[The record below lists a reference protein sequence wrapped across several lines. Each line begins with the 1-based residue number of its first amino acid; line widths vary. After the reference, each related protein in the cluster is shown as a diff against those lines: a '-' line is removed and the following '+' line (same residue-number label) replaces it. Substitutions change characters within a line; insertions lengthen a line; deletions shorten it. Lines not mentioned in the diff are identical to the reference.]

1 VQHYRK
7 RSAQGS
13 IFMAH
18 RLRLLAFLAIVSA
31 TALQLPVNRARSAE
45 PASQDAATPG
55 PSRETTST
63 PDAVII
69 QAHRDRE
76 IKRQITKFV
85 SGGVV
90 TYYNDSLERWNQPIC
105 PLVAG
110 LPSKPAEFIR
120 ARVSQVA
127 RDSHAPLGAEHCK
140 PNLVVVI
147 TNDPDLLLEKWYKR
161 FPGLFNT
168 CNGLGPVKRFL
179 HSRQPVRVFY
189 NAKFTST
196 GGPGIGALQLDGL
209 NFNIPVPSDCFTT
222 TTVGTYLHRGAV
234 QELTTAI
241 IVVDGRQTTMINMG
255 QLADYIAMIGL
266 AEIRMQ
272 ADTGTAPSILHL
284 FQGSNPQP
292 LGLSPWD
299 EAFLHGLYATDQ
311 SSVLEV
317 PIIEDRMFK
326 QIVGR

>member
-1 VQHYRK
+1 MV
-7 RSAQGS
+7 
-13 IFMAH
+13 H
-18 RLRLLAFLAIVSA
+18 RLRLLAFLAIACA

-45 PASQDAATPG
+45 PAAQDAATPG

-63 PDAVII
+63 PDTVII
-69 QAHRDRE
+69 QARRDQE

-85 SGGVV
+85 SGGVI
-90 TYYNDSLERWNQPIC
+90 TYRNDSLERWNQPIC

-110 LPSKPAEFIR
+110 LAIKPAEFIR

-127 RDSHAPLGAEHCK
+127 TDSHAMLGAEHCR
-140 PNLVVVI
+140 PNLVAVI
-147 TNDPDLLLEKWYKR
+147 TNDPELLIEKWYKR

-168 CNGLGPVKRFL
+168 CNGLGPVEQFL

-189 NAKFTST
+189 NAKFTAAD
-196 GGPGIGALQLDGL
+196 GPSAGDLLLDGVSM
-209 NFNIPVPSDCFTT
+209 PVPSDCLSATT
-222 TTVGTYLHRGAV
+222 LGTYLHRGRV
-234 QELTTAI
+234 QELTSVI
-241 IVVDGRQTTMINMG
+241 IVVDGRQTTKINMG

-266 AEIRMQ
+266 AQIRMQ

-284 FQGSNPQP
+284 FQGSDPQP

-299 EAFLHGLYATDQ
+299 ETFLHSLYTTEQ
-311 SSVLEV
+311 SSVVEV

>member
-1 VQHYRK
+1 
-7 RSAQGS
+7 
-13 IFMAH
+13 MANP
-18 RLRLLAFLAIVSA
+18 LRLHVFLAIVSA
-31 TALQLPVNRARSAE
+31 IALQLPANRALSAE
-45 PASQDAATPG
+45 PASQDAATSG
-55 PSRETTST
+55 PSRETPATLDT
-63 PDAVII
+63 VTI
-69 QAHRDRE
+69 QARRDRE

-90 TYYNDSLERWNQPIC
+90 TYFNDSLERWNQPIC

-110 LPSKPAEFIR
+110 LASKPAEFIR

-127 RDSHAPLGAEHCK
+127 RGSHAPLGAEHCN
-140 PNLVVVI
+140 PNLVVVV
-147 TNDPDLLLEKWYKR
+147 TNDPDLLIEKWYKR

-168 CNGLGPVKRFL
+168 CNGLGPVKQFL

-189 NAKFTST
+189 NAKFASA
-196 GGPGIGALQLDGL
+196 GGPSAGDLILEGV
-209 NFNIPVPSDCFTT
+209 NTPIPSDCLST
-222 TTVGTYLHRGAV
+222 TTVGTYLHRGRV
-234 QELTTAI
+234 HELTLVI

-266 AEIRMQ
+266 AQIRVQ
-272 ADTGTAPSILHL
+272 ANTGTAPSILHL
-284 FQGSNPQP
+284 FQGSDPQP

-299 EAFLHGLYATDQ
+299 EAFLHSLYTTEQ
-311 SSVLEV
+311 SSVVEV

>member
-1 VQHYRK
+1 
-7 RSAQGS
+7 
-13 IFMAH
+13 MANP
-18 RLRLLAFLAIVSA
+18 LRLHVFLAIVSA
-31 TALQLPVNRARSAE
+31 IALQLPANRALSAE
-45 PASQDAATPG
+45 PASQDAATSG
-55 PSRETTST
+55 PSRETPATLDT
-63 PDAVII
+63 VTI
-69 QAHRDRE
+69 QARRDRE

-90 TYYNDSLERWNQPIC
+90 TYFNDSLERWNQPIC

-110 LPSKPAEFIR
+110 LASKPAEFIR

-127 RDSHAPLGAEHCK
+127 RGSHAPLGAEHCN
-140 PNLVVVI
+140 PNLVVVV
-147 TNDPDLLLEKWYKR
+147 TNDPDLLIEKWYKR

-168 CNGLGPVKRFL
+168 CNGLGPVKQFL

-189 NAKFTST
+189 NAKFASA
-196 GGPGIGALQLDGL
+196 GGPSAGDLILEGV
-209 NFNIPVPSDCFTT
+209 NTPIPSDCLST
-222 TTVGTYLHRGAV
+222 TTVGTYLHRGRV
-234 QELTTAI
+234 HELTSVI

-266 AEIRMQ
+266 AQIRVQ
-272 ADTGTAPSILHL
+272 ANTGTAPSILHL
-284 FQGSNPQP
+284 FQGSDPQP

-299 EAFLHGLYATDQ
+299 EAFLHSLYTTEQ
-311 SSVLEV
+311 SSVVEV

>member
-1 VQHYRK
+1 
-7 RSAQGS
+7 
-13 IFMAH
+13 MAH

-31 TALQLPVNRARSAE
+31 IAMQLPANRARSAE
-45 PASQDAATPG
+45 PASQDAAIPG
-55 PSRETTST
+55 PSRETPST
-63 PDAVII
+63 LDTVTV
-69 QAHRDRE
+69 QARRDRE

-90 TYYNDSLERWNQPIC
+90 TYFNDSLERWNQPIC

-110 LPSKPAEFIR
+110 VPSEQAEFIR
-120 ARVSQVA
+120 ARVSEVA

-140 PNLVVVI
+140 PNLGVVI
-147 TNDPDLLLEKWYKR
+147 TNDPDLLVENWYKR
-161 FPGLFNT
+161 SGGLFFNT
-168 CNGLGPVKRFL
+168 CNGLGSVKKFL

-189 NAKFTST
+189 NAKFTT
-196 GGPGIGALQLDGL
+196 VVGGGPSVGALVLHGVTILPGQG
-209 NFNIPVPSDCFTT
+209 DCLGTAP
-222 TTVGTYLHRGAV
+222 VGTLLHHGAV
-234 QELTTAI
+234 QELTSVI
-241 IVVDGRQTTMINMG
+241 IVVDGGQTTEINMG
-255 QLADYIAMIGL
+255 QLADYIAMMGL
-266 AEIRMQ
+266 AQIRVQ

-284 FQGSNPQP
+284 FQGSDPQP

-299 EAFLHGLYATDQ
+299 EAFLHSLYTTDQ

>member
-1 VQHYRK
+1 
-7 RSAQGS
+7 
-13 IFMAH
+13 MAH
-18 RLRLLAFLAIVSA
+18 RLRLLAFLTIVCA

-63 PDAVII
+63 PDTVII
-69 QAHRDRE
+69 EARRDRE
-76 IKRQITKFV
+76 IQRQITKFV

-90 TYYNDSLERWNQPIC
+90 TYSNDSLERWNQPIC

-110 LPSKPAEFIR
+110 LPSRPAEFIR
-120 ARVSQVA
+120 ARVSEVA
-127 RDSHAPLGAEHCK
+127 RDSHAPLGAEHCN

-147 TNDPDLLLEKWYKR
+147 TNDPDQLIEKWYRR
-161 FPGLFNT
+161 FPGLFDT
-168 CNGLGPVKRFL
+168 CNGLGPVKQFL

-189 NAKFTST
+189 NAKFTSA
-196 GGPGIGALQLDGL
+196 GGPSAGDLILDGV
-209 NFNIPVPSDCFTT
+209 NIPVPSDCLSTS
-222 TTVGTYLHRGAV
+222 TVGTYLHRGRV
-234 QELTTAI
+234 HELTSVI
-241 IVVDGRQTTMINMG
+241 IVVDGRQTTAINMG

-266 AEIRMQ
+266 AQIRVQ

-284 FQGSNPQP
+284 FQGSDPQP
-292 LGLSPWD
+292 PGLSPWD
-299 EAFLHGLYATDQ
+299 EAFLHSLYTTEQ